1 MMWEF
6 AQAGIFAGVFAI
18 ALLLSGSAQGL
29 DIAGTLAAST
39 QATGSTGDVRT
50 FYDRRAF
57 APAWSG
63 SAAARRARAIALNA
77 LAHAAEDGLEPADYA
92 VAAEGRGEAAET
104 QYEMALT
111 ASVLRFAR
119 DLRIGRLAPSSIDRD
134 AGLPPQSFDAA
145 AALNEALRRQ
155 DAARFFRDLAPPHP
169 EYRRLRQAFARYRTL
184 AQLNAWTPM
193 PADARDYARNERAA
207 AALWNRLAVEDTT
220 LSKMDRTP
228 EAIDAAIR
236 RFQER
241 NGLGADGRIGP
252 KTLAALNTS
261 PAARVQQIIT
271 NMERWRWMP
280 RTFGSAHIEVN
291 AADATL
297 KVIDEGRVVL
307 TSRIV
312 AGKPS
317 TRTPIFAATVVAVTV
332 NPSWHIPPS
341 IARNELWPK
350 ERAHSGY
357 LALQNIVVEAG
368 ALRQLPGEGNALG
381 RVKLEM
387 PNRFNSYL
395 HDTPARALFIRDDR
409 HFSHGCMRVQEILPL
424 ASYALTRDAA
434 SGLERL
440 NAAVAAGTTLRI
452 PLDRPLSVFVLY
464 WTAIAHDDGTVD
476 FRHDV
481 YGRDGR
487 LLAALSGHRSIG
499 RVAQAQTECW
509 AAAS

>member
-1 MMWEF
+1 MRVSF
-6 AQAGIFAGVFAI
+6 AHAGIFAGVLGL
-18 ALLLSGSAQGL
+18 ALLSSSAQGL
-29 DIAGTLAAST
+29 DIAGTLAATT
-39 QATGSTGDVRT
+39 QATGDAGNVRT
-50 FYDRRAF
+50 FYAQRAF

-63 SAAARRARAIALNA
+63 SRAARRARVTALNA
-77 LAHAAEDGLEPADYA
+77 LARAAEHGLEPADYA

-111 ASVLRFAR
+111 AAVLRFAR
-119 DLRIGRLAPSSIDRD
+119 DLRIGRLAPNTIDRD
-134 AGLPPQSFDAA
+134 VGLPPQSFDAA
-145 AALNEALRRQ
+145 AALNEALREH
-155 DAARFFRDLAPPHP
+155 DVMGFFRDLAPPHP
-169 EYRRLRQAFARYRTL
+169 EYRRLMLALARYRVVTR
-184 AQLNAWTPM
+184 QGGWKPTPV
-193 PADARDYARNERAA
+193 DARDYDRSERVA
-207 AALWNRLAVEDTT
+207 AALWNRLAVEDAT
-220 LSKMDRTP
+220 LSKMERTP
-228 EAIDAAIR
+228 EAIDPAIR

-261 PAARVQQIIT
+261 PAARVQQIIA

-280 RTFGSAHIEVN
+280 RNFGSAHIEVN

-297 KVIDEGRVVL
+297 KVIDEGRAVL
-307 TSRIV
+307 TSRII

-317 TRTPIFAATVVAVTV
+317 TRTPIFAATVIAVTV
-332 NPSWHIPPS
+332 NPSWHVPPS

-350 ERAHSGY
+350 ERAHPGY

-395 HDTPARALFIRDDR
+395 HDTPARTLFIRDDR

-434 SGLERL
+434 SALERL

-487 LLAALSGHRSIG
+487 LLAALSGQRSIG
-499 RVAQAQTECW
+499 RMAQAQTECW
-509 AAAS
+509 AAAK